1 MEKCNLVIVES
12 PAKSRTISR
21 FLGKEYRIVATMGHI
36 RDLPADKFAVD
47 IEKGFEPTYAIM
59 EGKSKTVSALR
70 KAAADCGNIF
80 LATDED
86 REGEAIAWHTAYIL
100 KKNPAEM
107 KRVAFHEITAEAVKN
122 AFKKPRGI
130 DIRLVNSQQ
139 ARRILDRVVGY
150 TLSPLL
156 GQRIKR
162 GLSAGRVQSAAL
174 RILVDREKEIQAFK
188 PEKYFVVSAELVRA
202 EGPDFSAGGGY
213 ASDVPF
219 TASLSGKDNKKF
231 PKPGIKERAEAEKIT
246 AFLQANPLL
255 VAAVRQEEKK
265 EHPQPPFTTS
275 TLQQEAGRRLNLPAT
290 RTMSI
295 AQELY
300 EGVDLGPQGAEGLI
314 TYHRTDSLTIAA
326 SAREEAGRFIKE
338 TMGSRYLPERPPV
351 YRAKSRLAQEAHE
364 AIRPTSVF
372 RTPEK
377 VAAFLTPFQLKVY
390 TLVWERFVASQ
401 MAAALVDLTKVRIE
415 CGPYFFDLE
424 GQVLRFDGYRKVI
437 GSAKKENALPPL
449 VQGEQVNGRKFEI
462 AEKETQPPDRY
473 SEAGLI
479 KAMEK
484 FGIGR
489 PSTYA
494 PTINTLLSRKY
505 VSREKKILLPD
516 PLGIFIIDFLVQQF
530 PEVVNLE
537 FTARMEKN
545 LDEVAEGKEDWRR
558 VLSDFYKP
566 FAKAVNQAEKS
577 LVVSKEICAECGG
590 KLLLKKGKYG
600 GFWSCENYP
609 KCRYSKNMVEKK
621 VFGKPNYTPSNKTEK
636 NVGKD
641 AAEEINIE
649 EKCPK
654 CGGKLTLRQSRFG
667 KFLGCTAYPKCKF
680 TKQYKP

>member
-1 MEKCNLVIVES
+1 MLWIGHKIMEKLKLVIVES

-21 FLGKEYRIVATMGHI
+21 FLGKDYRIVATMGHM

-47 IEKGFEPTYAIM
+47 IKNGFEPTYTIM
-59 EGKSKTVSALR
+59 AGKSKTVSALR
-70 KAAADCGNIF
+70 KAADGCSSIF

-86 REGEAIAWHTAYIL
+86 REGEAIAWHTAHIL
-100 KKNPAEM
+100 KKDPAEM
-107 KRVAFHEITAEAVKN
+107 KRVAFHEITSEAVKN

-156 GQRIKR
+156 GQRIKK

-174 RILVDREKEIQAFK
+174 RILVDREKEIKAFIS
-188 PEKYFVVSAELVRA
+188 EKYFVISAELARK
-202 EGPDFSAGGGY
+202 ENPDF
-213 ASDVPF
+213 PF
-219 TASLSGKDNKKF
+219 TATLSGKDNKKF
-231 PKPGIKERAEAEKIT
+231 PKPGIKERDEAEKIT
-246 AFLQANPLL
+246 AFLQVNPLL
-255 VAAVRQEEKK
+255 VSSIHQEEKK
-265 EHPQPPFTTS
+265 EYPLPPFTTS

-314 TYHRTDSLTIAA
+314 TYHRTDSLTIAV
-326 SAREEAGRFIKE
+326 SAREEASRFIKE
-338 TMGSRYLPERPPV
+338 TMGKQYLPDRPPV
-351 YRAKSRLAQEAHE
+351 YRTKSNLAQEAHE
-364 AIRPTSVF
+364 AIRPTSAL
-372 RTPEK
+372 RTPK
-377 VAAFLTPFQLKVY
+377 NVAAFLTPFQLKVY

-401 MAAALVDLTKVRIE
+401 MAAARVDLTKVKIE

-424 GQVLRFDGYRKVI
+424 GQVLKFDGYRKVI

-449 VQGEQVNGRKFEI
+449 VQGERIDGRKFEI
-462 AEKETQPPDRY
+462 EGKETQPPDRY

-505 VSREKKILLPD
+505 VNREKKILAPD

-537 FTARMEKN
+537 FTAQMEKK
-545 LDEVAEGKEDWRR
+545 LDKVAEGKEDWRK

-566 FAKAVNQAEKS
+566 FAKAMDQAEKS
-577 LVVSKEICAECGG
+577 LVVSKEVCPKCEG

-600 GFWSCENYP
+600 AFWSCENYP
-609 KCRYSKNMVEKK
+609 KCRYSKNMLEKET
-621 VFGKPNYTPSNKTEK
+621 FGEPKYTPGNKTDGAA
-636 NVGKD
+636 GKS
-641 AAEEINIE
+641 ALEEIKIE

-654 CGGKLTLRQSRFG
+654 CGGNLTLRQSRFG
-667 KFLGCTAYPKCKF
+667 KFLGCATYPKCKF